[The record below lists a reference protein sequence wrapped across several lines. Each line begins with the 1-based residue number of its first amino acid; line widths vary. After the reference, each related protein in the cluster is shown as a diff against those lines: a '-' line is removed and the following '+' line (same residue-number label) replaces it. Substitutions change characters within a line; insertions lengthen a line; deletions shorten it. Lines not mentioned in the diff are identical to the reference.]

1 MGMLLQQ
8 YLHPETEV
16 ETEVDTGAE
25 EGPSAEVETVE
36 AEETEDKPQG
46 KKAVKDDGDTGAE
59 EGPSADS

>member
-16 ETEVDTGAE
+16 DTGAE
-25 EGPSAEVETVE
+25 EGANAEVETVE
-36 AEETEDKPQG
+36 VEETEDTPKG

-59 EGPSADS
+59 EDASADS

>member
-16 ETEVDTGAE
+16 DTGAE
-25 EGPSAEVETVE
+25 EGTRAEVETVE
-36 AEETEDKPQG
+36 VEETEDMPKG

-59 EGPSADS
+59 EGASADS

>member
-16 ETEVDTGAE
+16 DTGAE
-25 EGPSAEVETVE
+25 EGTRAEVETVE
-36 AEETEDKPQG
+36 VEETEDMPKV

-59 EGPSADS
+59 EGASADS

>member
-16 ETEVDTGAE
+16 DTGAE
-25 EGPSAEVETVE
+25 EGESAEVETVE
-36 AEETEDKPQG
+36 ETEDMPKG

-59 EGPSADS
+59 EGASADS